1 MRAVVAKLI
10 AIVVFVVLAPIG
22 VQGAER
28 AAERPVIRVYNWE
41 DYIPPELLRRFE
53 ETTGIRVE
61 YSTYGSTEELVTNV
75 ANNPGRYDVIV
86 PSSYTVAYLRGKGM
100 LAPLDKTR
108 IPNIRN
114 LDPMFMSP
122 TFDPG
127 SRYCVAYLWSKLV
140 LGYNSS
146 RVSRPLQSWTEIF
159 EPRFSGRV
167 ALLTDSRESLGVV
180 LLMLG
185 FSPNTTD
192 PTEIAKARDFLIS
205 RNRHIHSYA
214 DDSGEDLLDEG
225 KVDIALSWEGDMAA
239 LTARRPDLR
248 YVVPIEGSVV
258 ATDSMCIPATSRNK
272 VHAARFIDFVL
283 DAEMGALLASEVMY
297 PTPNLAAQARLPES
311 ARARQKLSEDMK
323 TRLFPLADVGNAAL
337 SLYDDAWEKI
347 LENHRG
353 GRRARK

>member
-1 MRAVVAKLI
+1 
-10 AIVVFVVLAPIG
+10 
-22 VQGAER
+22 
-28 AAERPVIRVYNWE
+28 
-41 DYIPPELLRRFE
+41 
-53 ETTGIRVE
+53 
-61 YSTYGSTEELVTNV
+61 
-75 ANNPGRYDVIV
+75 
-86 PSSYTVAYLRGKGM
+86 
-100 LAPLDKTR
+100 
-108 IPNIRN
+108 
-114 LDPMFMSP
+114 MFMSP

-140 LGYNSS
+140 LGYNAS

-159 EPRFSGRV
+159 EPRFAGRV
-167 ALLTDSRESLGVV
+167 SLLTDSRESLGVV

-192 PTEIAKARDFLIS
+192 PTEIARARDFLIS

-272 VHAARFIDFVL
+272 AHAARFIDFVL

-353 GRRARK
+353 SRRARK